1 MDMLPAAEEFVQKV
15 REIYQRVDD
24 MEERFAE
31 IRPALQE
38 LLKDEEL
45 KEASKEWPFRNEPE
59 KGYIENLLFY
69 EDPDYGFVLN
79 SLLKKPHE
87 STPVHDHA
95 HTWTLYGVLRG
106 TETVIRY
113 ERTDSG
119 ESEEHADLKEI
130 SSHNVEPGYIDFVR
144 PFDIHVEHTGEE
156 PVVGVIFR
164 DQKVGGFLQNYYDKD
179 SGKINKTKG
188 PVQIPYSLESKT
200 H

>member
-1 MDMLPAAEEFVQKV
+1 MLTAVEDFIQKV
-15 REIYQRVDD
+15 REIYGRVDD

-31 IRPALQE
+31 IRPLLQD

-45 KEASKEWPFRNEPE
+45 MEASKAWPFRNEPE

-69 EDPDYGFVLN
+69 EDPDHKFVLN

-106 TETVIRY
+106 TEKVIRF
-113 ERTDSG
+113 ERTDTPEAKDSDD
-119 ESEEHADLKEI
+119 EYADLKKI
-130 SSHNVEPGYIDFVR
+130 SEHEVTPGYIDFVR
-144 PFDIHVEHTGEE
+144 PYDIHVEHTGEE

-164 DQKVGGFLQNYYDKD
+164 DQRVGGFLQNYYDAD
-179 SGKINKTKG
+179 TGKINKTKG
-188 PVQIPYSLESKT
+188 PVQIPYELDS
-200 H
+200 